1 MKFSKFKNVKK
12 HMYINHT
19 VKIWLNCWEHW
30 YTFKCE
36 KMKMRMKIIVNVD
49 DGFKMITERNVGS

>member
-1 MKFSKFKNVKK
+1 
-12 HMYINHT
+12 MYINHT